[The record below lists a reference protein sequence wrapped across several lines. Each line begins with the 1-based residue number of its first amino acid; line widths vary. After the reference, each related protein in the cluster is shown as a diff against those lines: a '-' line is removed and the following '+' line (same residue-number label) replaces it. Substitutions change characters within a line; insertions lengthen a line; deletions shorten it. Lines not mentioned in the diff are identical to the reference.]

1 MTKSNRIRLSL
12 VLYMNYFIHGIGLL
26 ILTQNMKALSGVWG
40 TPLATVSYVIS
51 GVGIGR
57 LLAYYLFGS
66 LSDRYGRKVFIAIGM
81 VSYTVFFIGIVLTRD
96 FQIAYLLAI
105 LAGIANSALDSGT
118 YPTFMEL
125 GGNNGAANILIKAAM
140 SVGEFIL
147 PLFIG
152 LNENLGG
159 WYGLSFVLAAA
170 ILLVNCL
177 VLIRTRFPEQ
187 PRPVGK
193 ADHRLF
199 EKGTVTARKVGL
211 LAILSLYGYTS
222 MALMIL
228 YTQWITLYGIGD
240 LHMSNIQ
247 AHFLLSLYSAGSITG
262 VLITF
267 ILLKRAMVKDIHLIL
282 TLSGLAFLALLVVC
296 FSGNP
301 LVVSVASFIFG
312 VTAAGG
318 IMQVGLNIFISL
330 FPKARGR
337 VTGIFFSFGS
347 LASFTVPI
355 FTGMLSTISTAA
367 ALRSDLIIAAASCVL
382 WLTGYRLM
390 RSSTGENMSYRK
402 ERSRINL
409 IDSLILRLLQWRF
422 RMVRAIG
429 VKKRDQ
435 EGQIFDQAREQEIMN
450 RIYRQI
456 RDHENVAYYQ
466 AIFQTILTNSK
477 RYQSQIQEKGRIR

>member
-12 VLYMNYFIHGIGLL
+12 VLYMNYFVHGIGLL

-57 LLAYYLFGS
+57 LLAYYLLGS
-66 LSDRYGRKVFIAIGM
+66 LSDRYGRKAFIAIGM
-81 VSYTVFFIGIVLTRD
+81 VSYAVFFIGMVLTRN
-96 FQIAYLLAI
+96 FQVAYILAI

-118 YPTFMEL
+118 YPTFMEM
-125 GGNNGAANILIKAAM
+125 GGNNGASNILIKAAM
-140 SVGEFIL
+140 SIGEFVL

-152 LNENLGG
+152 LNENVGG
-159 WYGLSFVLAAA
+159 WYGLSFVIAAA
-170 ILLVNCL
+170 ILLANCL
-177 VLIRTRFPEQ
+177 LLIRTRFPEQ
-187 PRPVGK
+187 SEPGEK
-193 ADHRLF
+193 SDHRLF
-199 EKGTVTARKVGL
+199 EKGQVTVRKVGL
-211 LAILSLYGYTS
+211 LAILSLFGYTS

-228 YTQWITLYGIGD
+228 YTQWITLYGIND
-240 LHMSNIQ
+240 LHMSNMQ
-247 AHFLLSLYSAGSITG
+247 AHFVLSLYSAGSITG

-267 ILLKRAMVKDIHLIL
+267 TLLKRAMVKDVHLIL
-282 TLSGLAFLALLVVC
+282 TLSGLAMLALLVIC
-296 FSGNP
+296 FSGNA
-301 LVVSVASFIFG
+301 LIVSIASFIFG

-367 ALRSDLIIAAASCVL
+367 ALRSDLIIAAASLIL
-382 WLTGYRLM
+382 WLIGYRLLLP
-390 RSSTGENMSYRK
+390 SAQGKVSYRK

-409 IDSLILRLLQWRF
+409 IDFLILRLLQWRF

-429 VKKRDQ
+429 VKKLNR
-435 EGQIFDQAREQEIMN
+435 EGQILDAAREQEIMN
-450 RIYRQI
+450 RIHRQI
-456 RDHENVAYYQ
+456 GDNENFSYYQ